1 MNDSREQFYKRAAA
15 EYAESYGAELRRELE
30 ELEQSGAVYVT
41 PGLDRRVMNAV
52 GREKRVRRGR
62 WIGLLAAGIA
72 LAVIVPGVL
81 RQRELGIAGSGSSA
95 QAAPEAAAQQAEPE
109 LELDE
114 AAPEPDQDAGGIA
127 ESRASSLEPIP
138 LSFELP
144 GNFSVA
150 AFEQDYGKSVYTLAN
165 TELDDVVLT
174 LEYSGPEASFDG
186 FVEIGIGDNTAY
198 GRSTPDYSL
207 LMFEKRDIVYTLS
220 CRYDI
225 NTLVGLS
232 KKILADM

>member
-109 LELDE
+109 FELDE

-144 GNFSVA
+144 GNFSVES
-150 AFEQDYGKSVYTLAN
+150 FEQDYGKSVYTLAN

-220 CRYDI
+220 CRHDI